1 MEEGLIRRLLGGKGL
16 AEFAWDFVNRTLP
29 FAFDIRSWRAGL
41 KALRMPSLVIAAA
54 SCGLGVV
61 LAYRDGRGDVL
72 NAIAVMITGLA
83 LQAGVNLVN
92 DFFEFRMHRVDDKV
106 AWLGF
111 SASDRQF
118 LEVLIFLVG
127 LAFFGLAG
135 FVGLFLAWRSGW
147 GLIVLGIYGFA
158 GGFFYTGEPVNY
170 KRRGLAVV
178 LVFFLMG
185 VPMIAGS
192 YVGVAGPV
200 AGDVLLRVSL
210 QAVPVSILVSAIL
223 LGNEIRD
230 YESDTRYGIRTLAVR
245 VGYGRAVG
253 LFCALVAAAYAGS
266 AVLLAAG
273 FFPHLRLLP
282 FAVLSAVPPVLFMR
296 QPAQRR
302 GPLIPLVML
311 HHLAFG
317 SLFCLSWFA

>member
-1 MEEGLIRRLLGGKGL
+1 MAQGFVPRLLGGKGL
-16 AEFAWDFVNRTLP
+16 VEFALDFAARTLR
-29 FAFDIRSWRAGL
+29 FAFDPRSWRAGL
-41 KALRMPSLVIAAA
+41 KALRIPSLVIAAA

-72 NAIAVMITGLA
+72 NAIAVMVTGLA

-92 DFFEFRMHRVDDKV
+92 DFFEFRQRKVDDKV

-111 SASDRQF
+111 STTDREF

-135 FVGLFLAWRSGW
+135 LVGLFLAWRSGW
-147 GLIVLGIYGFA
+147 GLIALGLFGFA
-158 GGFFYTGEPVNY
+158 GGFFYTGEPLNY

-192 YVGVAGPV
+192 YLGVAGR
-200 AGDVLLRVSL
+200 ATTQVLLRVCL

-230 YESDTRYGIRTLAVR
+230 YDSDSRYGIQTLAVR
-245 VGYGRAVG
+245 VGYRRAVG
-253 LFCALVAAAYAGS
+253 LFCALAMAAYAVA

-273 FFPHLRLLP
+273 LFPHARLLP
-282 FAVLSAVPPVLFMR
+282 IAAPLVVPPVLFMR
-296 QPAQRR
+296 LPAQRR

-311 HHLAFG
+311 HHLVFG
-317 SLFCLSWFA
+317 TLFCLTWFV